1 MGAPKKGDA
10 HRVRSHVAT
19 MHRLAIT
26 QALREI
32 TEAWEKAGRPPGGL
46 RGIQGRI
53 ADQVGLHPSRVSR
66 HLKAAREALPKLI
79 ETDALKIRDAIARR
93 NADARKRL
101 DKIEAELTSEW
112 ERSKAPQESSTSE
125 FDAIVTTGPDGKP
138 ALKPTGTGRLRQ
150 QKQGRTGLAAYTAQ
164 LVAIEAERRAL
175 DEEMRELFG
184 IDPPK
189 KIAPTDPTGT
199 KPYEGLTPEERAMK
213 IAAIMDDIWRRKEKQ
228 T

>member
-1 MGAPKKGDA
+1 MWRREAI
-10 HRVRSHVAT
+10 VRMYRAEV
-19 MHRLAIT
+19 
-26 QALREI
+26 E
-32 TEAWEKAGRPPGGL
+32 AGREDGAKL
-46 RGIQGRI
+46 RT
-53 ADQVGLHPSRVSR
+53 AKALHVDPATVTR
-66 HLKAAREALPKLI
+66 HIRAAQDAIPKAV